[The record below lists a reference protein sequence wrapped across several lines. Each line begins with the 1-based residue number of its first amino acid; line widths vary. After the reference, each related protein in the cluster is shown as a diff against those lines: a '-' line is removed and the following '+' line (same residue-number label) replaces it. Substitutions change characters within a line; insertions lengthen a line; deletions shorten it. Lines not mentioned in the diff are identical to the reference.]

1 MNDRK
6 TWVERSLSVITDVR
20 PGEGVSALL
29 LATNGFFLLAFY
41 YILKVIRDALILSES
56 GAVAASYSS
65 AGQALLLLAF
75 VPAYSALASR
85 VNRLRLI
92 CGVTLFFASNLVAFY
107 LVGVSGI
114 RIGIP
119 FYLWVGVFNMT
130 AVAQFWAFAND
141 LYSTERGK
149 RLFPILGLGANVGAL
164 VGSAAT
170 ALIFGGIGPYPLLL
184 IAAAG
189 LLIPVALTIWVNT
202 RERAARRDAAG
213 GQAEQPLAKANGFK
227 LVFSQRYLFLMAV
240 MVLLLNLVNT
250 LGNFMQN
257 TLVRQYAVNGAVTD
271 EAGRQGDRE
280 LTEEETEAVAAS
292 VGSITG
298 GILTWVNLL
307 TMLFQALLVS
317 RIFKAIGVRGALF
330 ILPVIA
336 LGGYTAIAL
345 LPVLGV
351 VRVSKILENSTDY
364 SISNTT
370 RHALFLP
377 LSREAKYTGKQA
389 IDAFF
394 VRFGDFLQ
402 AGVVLL
408 GTTLAFGVRH
418 YALLNIAFV
427 VVWLFVARAI
437 AREHK
442 KLVPVE
448 VEERAA

>member
-189 LLIPVALTIWVNT
+189 LLIPVALTIWVNA

-213 GQAEQPLAKANGFK
+213 GQAEQPLAKANGFR
-227 LVFSQRYLFLMAV
+227 LVFSQRYLLLMAV

-250 LGNFMQN
+250 LGGFIQN

-280 LTEEETEAVAAS
+280 LTEEETQAVAAS

-351 VRVSKILENSTDY
+351 VRIAKILENSTDY

-402 AGVVLL
+402 AGVVFL

-418 YALLNIAFV
+418 YALLNIAVV

-437 AREHK
+437 AREHR
-442 KLVPVE
+442 KLVPVDA
-448 VEERAA
+448 EEKAA

>member
-6 TWVERSLSVITDVR
+6 TWVERTLSVITDVR

-202 RERAARRDAAG
+202 RERATRRDAAG
-213 GQAEQPLAKANGFK
+213 GQAERPLAKANGFK

-250 LGNFMQN
+250 LGGFVQN

-280 LTEEETEAVAAS
+280 LTEQERGAVAAS

-330 ILPVIA
+330 ILPFIA
-336 LGGYTAIAL
+336 LGGYMAIAL

-351 VRVSKILENSTDY
+351 VRIAKILENSTDY
-364 SISNTT
+364 SVSNTT
-370 RHALFLP
+370 RQALFLP
-377 LSREAKYTGKQA
+377 LSREAKYTAKQA

-437 AREHK
+437 AKEHK
-442 KLVPVE
+442 KLVPVDA
-448 VEERAA
+448 EERAA